1 MTADTLAA
9 PVPPSHRIGPRLID
23 AIVVPRGAAATV
35 AILVVAH
42 VVAWTSIL
50 SMLKWGQDLHS
61 DSTEAYAWGLSF
73 AWGYGKHPPL
83 AGWIAGAWFRIFPTT
98 DWAMYA
104 LAMTTTGAA
113 IWIAWL
119 LGRRVVDFRRAM
131 LSTLVLCVYPI
142 FNFKG
147 AKYNPDLLQVPLF
160 LLVALCFV
168 TAFKTRTWVSAIGLG
183 AACALAVLA
192 KYWALSI
199 VGAIAIAAVIHP
211 DRARFFQSPVPYAAA
226 VVFVLVLAP
235 HLVWLVHADY
245 STLTYASQWIEPN
258 QDNGVQA
265 LSSVMHHVALLSP
278 VALAVAV
285 SLVPFRTHLP
295 AHPSRGDAALLIWM
309 VAAILIVVPPVLAV
323 AFNVRMKSDWGIP
336 LYTLV
341 PLAAVSALLLQVRRR
356 ALVRAAAIGAVM
368 AVGAFV
374 MAPAIVAVERR
385 LYPERFRG
393 DAKELAATLTGLW
406 RDRFSTPL
414 RFIVGRADPA
424 ADISF
429 YSADHPMLFTEATRS
444 LGSWI
449 DGGDLRR
456 FGFIGICSVADRTC
470 QDEIAALGV
479 PLSSISIS
487 QQALEAGTELASHAV
502 TKMPGPAWQVFVA
515 APSVAAVPQ
524 PLP

>member
-9 PVPPSHRIGPRLID
+9 PVPPNHRIGARLID
-23 AIVVPRGAAATV
+23 AIAAPRVAT
-35 AILVVAH
+35 ATIATLVFAH
-42 VVAWTSIL
+42 VVAWTTILSIL
-50 SMLKWGQDLHS
+50 KSGQDLHS

-83 AGWIAGAWFRIFPTT
+83 AGWIAGAWFRVFPTT

-119 LGRRVVDFRRAM
+119 LARRVVDSRRAM

-147 AKYNPDLLQVPLF
+147 AKFNPDLLQVPLF

-168 TAFKTRTWVSAIGLG
+168 KSFKTRTWGSAIGLG
-183 AACALAVLA
+183 TACAFAVLA

-199 VGAIAIAAVIHP
+199 VGAIAMAAVVHP
-211 DRARFFQSPVPYAAA
+211 DRARFFGSPVPYVAA
-226 VVFVLVLAP
+226 VVFALVLTP
-235 HLVWLVHADY
+235 HVAWFVHADY
-245 STLTYASQWIEPN
+245 STLAYASQWIEPN

-265 LSSVMHHVALLSP
+265 LWSIMHHVALLSP
-278 VALAVAV
+278 VALAVAL
-285 SLVPFRTHLP
+285 SLAPFRAHLP
-295 AHPSRGDAALLIWM
+295 VRSSGGDAALLIWM
-309 VAAILIVVPPVLAV
+309 VAAILIVVPPILAL

-341 PLAAVSALLLQVRRR
+341 PLAAVSALPLQVRRR
-356 ALVRAAAIGAVM
+356 APVRAAAIGAVM

-374 MAPAIVAVERR
+374 LAPAIVAVERR

-406 RDRFSTPL
+406 HDRFSTPL
-414 RFIVGRADPA
+414 RFVVGRADPA
-424 ADISF
+424 ADIAF

-449 DGGDLRR
+449 DGDDLRR
-456 FGFIGICSVADRTC
+456 FGFTGICLAADQTC
-470 QDEIAALGV
+470 RDEVSALGV
-479 PLSSISIS
+479 PLSLISIS
-487 QQALEAGTELASHAV
+487 QQVPGAGTELGSQLV

-515 APSVAAVPQ
+515 DPFRTAGPQ
-524 PLP
+524 PSP